1 LVITNKKL
9 EKRLRGRIA
18 TASLRPVRV
27 VTDVELSGDGEKR
40 GERYDFSSGPRFPRF
55 SPFWGRVHEGNRSRR
70 RSWGLPFI

>member
-1 LVITNKKL
+1 L

-27 VTDVELSGDGEKR
+27 VTDVELSGGGKSVGRD
-40 GERYDFSSGPRFPRF
+40 DSSSGPRFPRF